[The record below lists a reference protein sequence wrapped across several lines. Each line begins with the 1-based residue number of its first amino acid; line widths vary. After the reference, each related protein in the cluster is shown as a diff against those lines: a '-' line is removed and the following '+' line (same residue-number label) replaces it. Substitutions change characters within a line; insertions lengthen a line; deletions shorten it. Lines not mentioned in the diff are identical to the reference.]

1 MNWEVIKSGVEQVVA
16 LCESVPERFRDRCF
30 DLLMG
35 ALLREKGSPRS
46 LSPSDEDEREEP
58 PNKDGGELKLNAPT
72 RAFMKR
78 HGVAEEQLS
87 QVVMTDG
94 DEVHFVR
101 KPKISNNA
109 TGQIDWALLLA
120 LKSGLADGKFEV
132 SAQAIRATCDSEGC
146 YDRSNFAKTL
156 KRNKE
161 LFKAEMSGD
170 APQGLSNA
178 GEARLAALIKT
189 LSQDD

>member
-1 MNWEVIKSGVEQVVA
+1 MNWDVIKSGVEQVVA

-46 LSPSDEDEREEP
+46 LSPSDEEEREELTD
-58 PNKDGGELKLNAPT
+58 KGGGELKLNAPT

-78 HGVAEEQLS
+78 HGVTEEQLS
-87 QVVMTDG
+87 QVVMTDE
-94 DEVHFVR
+94 DDVHFVR
-101 KPKISNNA
+101 KPKIANNA

-120 LKSGLADGKFEV
+120 LKSGLADGEFEV
-132 SAQAIRATCDSEGC
+132 SAQATRAMCDSEGC
-146 YDRSNFAKTL
+146 LDRSNFAKTL
-156 KRNKE
+156 RRNRE

-170 APQGLSNA
+170 APQGLSGD
-178 GEARLAALIKT
+178 GERKLATLIKA
-189 LSQDD
+189 LSQDE